1 MALLQPSVEDRLA
14 RIEAQ
19 LEGMDQRLEAYF
31 GPATGVFGTATRAET
46 RNFSKLLLD
55 LELGMNLLQ
64 VARLRTTTAISAATP
79 GVASGTTI
87 PAGTSVAHLLAMRV
101 IQEQS

>member
-1 MALLQPSVEDRLA
+1 MALVQPSVEERLA
-14 RIEAQ
+14 RIERQ
-19 LEGMDQRLEAYF
+19 LEGLDERLVALF
-31 GPATGVFGTATRAET
+31 GPATGQFGTSTRPET

-64 VARLRTTTAISAATP
+64 VARLRTTVDVDSTTP
-79 GVASGTTI
+79 GVSSGAI
-87 PAGTSVAHLLAMRV
+87 QAGTSVAQLLAMRV